1 MPSSLQFPKTEY
13 TILSEPEPHVLLIT
27 INRQKQYNAL
37 HSGANW
43 ELHNVINWAEEEE
56 SIWCIIIT
64 GAGGKAFCT
73 GMDLVNAHHARADD
87 KQSLGGTTLPP
98 SGFGGLSNR
107 RSSRKPVIA
116 AVDGFAL
123 GGGMEMV
130 VSCNIVVATEK
141 SKFGLPE
148 VKQGVVIAAGG
159 LARLARS
166 VSYQVASELV
176 LTGRFMKADEAKQ
189 HGLVNEIIPDGANV
203 VDAAI
208 TWAKQITANSPDAV
222 FLTKQGL
229 LLALERASMTDATT
243 EWMESPEA
251 AVWRDGDNL
260 TEGLMAFAQK
270 RKAQWKNPA
279 SLKSKL

>member
-1 MPSSLQFPKTEY
+1 MSSSIQFPKTEF
-13 TILSEPEPHVLLIT
+13 TILSTPEPHVLLIT

-43 ELHNVINWAEEEE
+43 ELHHVINWAEEEE

-87 KQSLGGTTLPP
+87 KQSLGGSTLPP

-116 AVDGFAL
+116 AVNGFAL

-148 VKQGVVIAAGG
+148 AKQGVVIAAGG

-176 LTGRFMKADEAKQ
+176 LTGRFMQAAEAKQ
-189 HGLVNEIIPDGANV
+189 YGLVNEIIPNDANV
-203 VDAAI
+203 VDTAI

-279 SLKSKL
+279 SLKPKL